1 MLLRSCHGFLR
12 VTVLA
17 TSAPHLLL
25 VEDDPATLH
34 VLEATLEYGGF
45 ASDVATTAL
54 DALQRLN
61 DRSYDAVLL
70 DLGLPDLDG
79 SHLIKTLRTN
89 SDVPIMVVSGRG
101 TEQDK
106 IASLDLGADDFVAK
120 PFLPGELLAR
130 IRAVLRRRGPSLA
143 MAANDIIEENGGP
156 APAIPDGDVRFAR
169 LEGNL
174 FKLLEGRG
182 DDVVTYDDII
192 EAIWGRDKPRGQSHV
207 RVLVGQLRRK
217 LELQNSPYKI
227 RSERGAGYRLWK
239 SADA

>member
-1 MLLRSCHGFLR
+1 
-12 VTVLA
+12 LA
-17 TSAPHLLL
+17 TTAPHLLL

-45 ASDVATTAL
+45 GSDVATTAL
-54 DALQRLN
+54 DALQRLS

-89 SDVPIMVVSGRG
+89 SDIPIMVVSGRG

-106 IASLDLGADDFVAK
+106 IDSLDLGADDFIAK

-130 IRAVLRRRGPSLA
+130 IRAVLRRRGPSMA
-143 MAANDIIEENGGP
+143 SAANDIHDDDATTPGP
-156 APAIPDGDVRFAR
+156 DVPEAEVRFAR
-169 LEGNL
+169 LEGKL
-174 FKLLEGRG
+174 FNLLEARG
-182 DDVVTYDDII
+182 DDVVTYDEII
-192 EAIWGRDKPRGQSHV
+192 DAIWSKDKLRGQSHV

-239 SADA
+239 SPDA

>member
-1 MLLRSCHGFLR
+1 M
-12 VTVLA
+12 A
-17 TSAPHLLL
+17 TNAPHLLL

-45 ASDVATTAL
+45 GSDVATTAL
-54 DALQRLN
+54 DALQRLS

-106 IASLDLGADDFVAK
+106 IATLDLGADDFIAK

-130 IRAVLRRRGPSLA
+130 IRAVLRRRGPS
-143 MAANDIIEENGGP
+143 MSVAANDIQDDDN
-156 APAIPDGDVRFAR
+156 DGSQTTDAQEDVRFAR
-169 LEGNL
+169 LEGRL
-174 FKLLEGRG
+174 FNLLEARG
-182 DDVVTYDDII
+182 DNVVTYDEII
-192 EAIWGRDKPRGQSHV
+192 EAIWGPDKPRGQSHV

-217 LELQNSPYKI
+217 LELMNSPYKI

-239 SADA
+239 GPDA

>member
-1 MLLRSCHGFLR
+1 
-12 VTVLA
+12 LA

-45 ASDVATTAL
+45 GSDVATTAL
-54 DALQRLN
+54 DALQRLS

-89 SDVPIMVVSGRG
+89 SDIPIMVVSGRG

-130 IRAVLRRRGPSLA
+130 IRAVLRRRGPSMA
-143 MAANDIIEENGGP
+143 TAANDITQEDGGSALP
-156 APAIPDGDVRFAR
+156 SPDGEVRFAR
-169 LEGNL
+169 LEGKL
-174 FKLLEGRG
+174 FNLLESRG

-192 EAIWGRDKPRGQSHV
+192 GAIWGKDKPRGQSHV

-217 LELQNSPYKI
+217 LEMQNSPYKI

-239 SADA
+239 A

>member
-1 MLLRSCHGFLR
+1 MAT
-12 VTVLA
+12 TV
-17 TSAPHLLL
+17 PHLLL

-61 DRSYDAVLL
+61 GRSYDAVLL

-79 SHLIKTLRTN
+79 SHLIKTLRIN

-106 IASLDLGADDFVAK
+106 IASLDLGADDFIAK

-130 IRAVLRRRGPSLA
+130 IRAVLRRRGPSMA
-143 MAANDIIEENGGP
+143 MAANDISEEDSAP
-156 APAIPDGDVRFAR
+156 APSETRDGDVHFAR

-182 DDVVTYDDII
+182 DDVVSYEEII
-192 EAIWGRDKPRGQSHV
+192 DAIWGKDKPRGQSHV

-217 LELQNSPYKI
+217 LEMQGSPYKI
-227 RSERGAGYRLWK
+227 RSERGSGYRLWR
-239 SADA
+239 APEGA

>member
-1 MLLRSCHGFLR
+1 M
-12 VTVLA
+12 A
-17 TSAPHLLL
+17 TTAPHLLL

-34 VLEATLEYGGF
+34 VLEATLQYGGF
-45 ASDVATTAL
+45 GSDVATTAL
-54 DALQRLN
+54 DALQRLS
-61 DRSYDAVLL
+61 DRTYDAVLL

-106 IASLDLGADDFVAK
+106 IESLDLGADDFIAK

-130 IRAVLRRRGPSLA
+130 IRAVLRRRGPSMAL
-143 MAANDIIEENGGP
+143 AANDVQADQNGAQASDTP
-156 APAIPDGDVRFAR
+156 TDEVRFAR
-169 LEGNL
+169 LEGRL
-174 FKLLEGRG
+174 FNLLEARG
-182 DDVVTYDDII
+182 DDVVTYDEIVD
-192 EAIWGRDKPRGQSHV
+192 AIWGREKLRGQSHV

-217 LELQNSPYKI
+217 LEAQDSPWKI

-239 SADA
+239 SPDA

>member
-1 MLLRSCHGFLR
+1 M
-12 VTVLA
+12 A
-17 TSAPHLLL
+17 TPAPHLLL

-45 ASDVATTAL
+45 GSDVATTAL
-54 DALQRLN
+54 DALQRLS

-106 IASLDLGADDFVAK
+106 IDSLDLGADDFIAK

-130 IRAVLRRRGPSLA
+130 IRAVLRRRGPSMA
-143 MAANDIIEENGGP
+143 AAANDIQDDDGATPGP
-156 APAIPDGDVRFAR
+156 QVPDAEVRFAR
-169 LEGNL
+169 LEGRL
-174 FKLLEGRG
+174 FSLLESRG
-182 DDVVTYDDII
+182 DDVVTYEEII
-192 EAIWGRDKPRGQSHV
+192 DAIWSKDKTRGQSHV

>member
-1 MLLRSCHGFLR
+1 
-12 VTVLA
+12 LA
-17 TSAPHLLL
+17 TTAPHLLL

-45 ASDVATTAL
+45 GSDVATTAL
-54 DALQRLN
+54 DALQRLS

-106 IASLDLGADDFVAK
+106 IDSLDLGADDFIAK

-130 IRAVLRRRGPSLA
+130 IRAVLRRRGPSMA
-143 MAANDIIEENGGP
+143 MAANDIHDDDDA
-156 APAIPDGDVRFAR
+156 APADAPEAEVRFAR
-169 LEGNL
+169 LEGKL
-174 FKLLEGRG
+174 FNLLEARG
-182 DDVVTYDDII
+182 DDVVTYDEII
-192 EAIWGRDKPRGQSHV
+192 DAIWSKDKLRGQSHV

-239 SADA
+239 SPDA

>member
-1 MLLRSCHGFLR
+1 M
-12 VTVLA
+12 A
-17 TSAPHLLL
+17 TAVPHLLL

-34 VLEATLEYGGF
+34 VLEATLDYGGF

-61 DRSYDAVLL
+61 ARAYDAVLL

-89 SDVPIMVVSGRG
+89 SDIPIMVVSGRG

-106 IASLDLGADDFVAK
+106 IASLDLGADDFIAK

-130 IRAVLRRRGPSLA
+130 IRAVLRRRGPSMA
-143 MAANDIIEENGGP
+143 VAANDITEEDGEP
-156 APAIPDGDVRFAR
+156 TAAAAHDGDVRFAR

-174 FKLLEGRG
+174 FKLLENRG
-182 DDVVTYDDII
+182 DDVVTYDEII
-192 EAIWGRDKPRGQSHV
+192 DAIWGRDKPRGQSHV

-227 RSERGAGYRLWK
+227 RSERGAGYRLWRA
-239 SADA
+239 SEAA

>member
-1 MLLRSCHGFLR
+1 M
-12 VTVLA
+12 A
-17 TSAPHLLL
+17 TTAPHLLL

-45 ASDVATTAL
+45 GSDVATTAL

-61 DRSYDAVLL
+61 DRLYDAVLL

-89 SDVPIMVVSGRG
+89 SDIPIMVVSGRG
-101 TEQDK
+101 TEQEK
-106 IASLDLGADDFVAK
+106 ITSLDLGADDFIAK

-130 IRAVLRRRGPSLA
+130 VRAILRRRGASMA
-143 MAANDIIEENGGP
+143 MAANDINEEDGEAGSEASG
-156 APAIPDGDVRFAR
+156 APNEEVRFAR
-169 LEGNL
+169 LEGRL
-174 FKLLEGRG
+174 FNLLEARG
-182 DDVVTYDDII
+182 DDVVTYDEII
-192 EAIWGRDKPRGQSHV
+192 DAIWGRDKPRGQSHV

-217 LELQNSPYKI
+217 LELMNSPYKI

-239 SADA
+239 SPGA

>member
-1 MLLRSCHGFLR
+1 
-12 VTVLA
+12 LA

-143 MAANDIIEENGGP
+143 MAANDIIEENDGP

-192 EAIWGRDKPRGQSHV
+192 EAIWGREKPRGQSHV

>member
-1 MLLRSCHGFLR
+1 M
-12 VTVLA
+12 A
-17 TSAPHLLL
+17 TSAPYLLL

-45 ASDVATTAL
+45 GSDIATTAL
-54 DALQRLN
+54 DAMQRLT

-101 TEQDK
+101 TEQDR
-106 IASLDLGADDFVAK
+106 ITSLDLGADDFIAK

-130 IRAVLRRRGPSLA
+130 IRAVLRRRGPSMA
-143 MAANDIIEENGGP
+143 IAANDINDENAGFQLP
-156 APAIPDGDVRFAR
+156 QTTERDVPFAR
-169 LEGNL
+169 LEGRL
-174 FKLLEGRG
+174 FNLLEGRG
-182 DDVVTYDDII
+182 DDVVTYDEII
-192 EAIWGRDKPRGQSHV
+192 DAIWGKNKPRGQSHV

-217 LELQNSPYKI
+217 LEMQNSPYKI
-227 RSERGAGYRLWK
+227 RSERGSGYRLWK
-239 SADA
+239 APDA